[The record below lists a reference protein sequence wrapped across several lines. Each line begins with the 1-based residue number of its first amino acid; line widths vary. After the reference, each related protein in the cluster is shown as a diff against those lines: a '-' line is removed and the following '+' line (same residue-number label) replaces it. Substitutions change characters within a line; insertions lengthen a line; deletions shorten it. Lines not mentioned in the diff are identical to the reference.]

1 MKSDWIRYNLCV
13 IEINEFANEIFIGD
27 LSQN

>member
-1 MKSDWIRYNLCV
+1 MKSDWIRYNLYV

-27 LSQN
+27 LSLN